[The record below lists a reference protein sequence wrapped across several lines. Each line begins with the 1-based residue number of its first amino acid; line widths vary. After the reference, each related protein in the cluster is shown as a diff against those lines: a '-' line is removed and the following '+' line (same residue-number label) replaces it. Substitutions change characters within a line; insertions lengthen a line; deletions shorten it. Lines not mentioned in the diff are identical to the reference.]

1 MTSLCRLE
9 YILIDRPLQ
18 EMHVA
23 CKTFHIDGRK
33 RNFDRELRRLGWVKR
48 AKEGTRIM
56 KHIAALAHGGNVMIL
71 LPMAEHFDLDVFL
84 RGGFKPTRDT
94 DDSRQLYD
102 FDSRFPKLK
111 DADLGLTLVKE
122 LCELASAVQ
131 WLHEGSEAS
140 QELYRSLAHMDL
152 KPENILVAEDSNSP
166 IGRWMLSDFG
176 VSLFSLSKDISQ
188 GGSTR
193 TTASSYVNGPQ
204 RGCGT
209 YQPPEI
215 KHETIDGRNCD
226 IWSFGCILLDVMSF
240 ALGRTGLFYEVRRLR
255 NDGGDDYFYQSKVKG
270 MDTRTPISNA
280 NTELKTQ
287 IRRWLETQ
295 KRSAS
300 HPPWVRDYIKITES
314 TLKCD
319 PLERPNIGLIVGA
332 LSKLRQGEQIAIHHF
347 FPIGGRPLYG
357 TSTMLTEAD
366 TAAFAS
372 ESASG
377 LSSTRDQQLNTARFD
392 EEYKL
397 ESRAA
402 REGSVDSETSFDT
415 DTASLP
421 TTEQIV
427 LSSPLSEHTRPQSNS
442 RDSFGLLDR
451 NSLTDGSGSIQI
463 GLDPE
468 SRSPTPSCASF
479 RLGAQSLQVRPPSA
493 KSAPVQISRSSVP
506 VENPEK
512 ITALALSPP
521 GDYAALLFRH
531 ACCVYAISGDTM
543 TEKKSIN
550 LDRKVGWT
558 RVCIGSHYLILYGTE
573 RSPPY
578 PKRVSCSL

>member
-1 MTSLCRLE
+1 M
-9 YILIDRPLQ
+9 
-18 EMHVA
+18 A

-94 DDSRQLYD
+94 DDARQLYD

-111 DADLGLTLVKE
+111 DADLGLMLVKE
-122 LCELASAVQ
+122 LCELASAVR

-152 KPENILVAEDSNSP
+152 KPENILIVEDSNSP

-176 VSLFSLSKDISQ
+176 VSLFGLSKDISQ

-215 KHETIDGRNCD
+215 KHETIDGRKCD
-226 IWSFGCILLDVMSF
+226 VWSFGCILLDVMSF
-240 ALGRTGLFYEVRRLR
+240 ALGRTELFYEVRRLR
-255 NDGGDDYFYQSKVKG
+255 NCGGDDYFYQSKVKE
-270 MDTRTPISNA
+270 MDAQMPISNA
-280 NTELKTQ
+280 NTEVKTQ
-287 IRRWLETQ
+287 IKRWLETQ

-300 HPPWVRDYIKITES
+300 HPPWVRDYINIIES

-319 PLERPNIGLIVGA
+319 PLDRPNIGFIVGA

-347 FPIGGRPLYG
+347 FLVGGRPLYG
-357 TSTMLTEAD
+357 TKTMLTEAD
-366 TAAFAS
+366 TTAFVS
-372 ESASG
+372 ESVSG
-377 LSSTRDQQLNTARFD
+377 LSSNRVQQLNMARSD
-392 EEYKL
+392 EECVL
-397 ESRAA
+397 ESRAV
-402 REGSVDSETSFDT
+402 REGSMDSGTSFDT
-415 DTASLP
+415 NTVSLL

-427 LSSPLSEHTRPQSNS
+427 SSSPLSEHTRPQSDS

-451 NSLTDGSGSIQI
+451 DSLTDGSGSIQI

-468 SRSPTPSCASF
+468 SRSATPTCLSF
-479 RLGAQSLQVRPPSA
+479 RLGAQNLQVRPPSA
-493 KSAPVQISRSSVP
+493 KSAPVEILRRNIP
-506 VENPEK
+506 VKNPGK
-512 ITALALSPP
+512 ITALALSPS
-521 GDYAALLFRH
+521 GNYAALLFRH
-531 ACCVYAISGDTM
+531 ACCVYATSGDTP
-543 TEKKSIN
+543 TEKNSIN
-550 LDRKVGWT
+550 LDRKVRWT
-558 RVCIGSHYLILYGTE
+558 RVCIGSHYLVLYGTE
-573 RSPPY
+573 RSRPY
-578 PKRVSCSL
+578 LKRVSCSL

>member
-1 MTSLCRLE
+1 
-9 YILIDRPLQ
+9 
-18 EMHVA
+18 
-23 CKTFHIDGRK
+23 
-33 RNFDRELRRLGWVKR
+33 
-48 AKEGTRIM
+48 M

-94 DDSRQLYD
+94 DDARQLYD

-152 KPENILVAEDSNSP
+152 KPENILVAKDSNSP

-193 TTASSYVNGPQ
+193 TTASSYINGLQ

-215 KHETIDGRNCD
+215 KHETIDGRKCD
-226 IWSFGCILLDVMSF
+226 VWSFGCILLDVMSF
-240 ALGRTGLFYEVRRLR
+240 ALGRTGLFHEVRRLR
-255 NDGGDDYFYQSKVKG
+255 NDGGDDYFYRSKVKG
-270 MDTRTPISNA
+270 MDTQTPISNA
-280 NTELKTQ
+280 NTEMKTQ
-287 IRRWLETQ
+287 IRRWIEAQ

-300 HPPWVRDYIKITES
+300 HPPWVRDYINITES

-319 PLERPNIGLIVGA
+319 PLDRPNIGFIVGA

-347 FPIGGRPLYG
+347 FPVGGRPLYG

-372 ESASG
+372 ESVSG
-377 LSSTRDQQLNTARFD
+377 LSSNSAQQLNTARSD
-392 EEYKL
+392 RDYEL
-397 ESRAA
+397 ESRAV
-402 REGSVDSETSFDT
+402 REGSVDSGTSFDT

-427 LSSPLSEHTRPQSNS
+427 SSSPLLEHARPQSNS

-451 NSLTDGSGSIQI
+451 DSLTDGSGSIQI
-463 GLDPE
+463 GLDLEP
-468 SRSPTPSCASF
+468 RSPYPTCLSLT
-479 RLGAQSLQVRPPSA
+479 LGAQSLQVRPPSA
-493 KSAPVQISRSSVP
+493 KSAPEEISRRSIP
-506 VENPEK
+506 VKNPEK
-512 ITALALSPP
+512 ITALALSPS
-521 GDYAALLFRH
+521 GNYAALLFRH
-531 ACCVYAISGDTM
+531 ACCVYAISGDTP
-543 TEKKSIN
+543 TEKNSIN
-550 LDRKVGWT
+550 LDRKVRWT
-558 RVCIGSHYLILYGTE
+558 RLCIGSHYLVLYGTE
-573 RSPPY
+573 RSRPY
-578 PKRVSCSL
+578 SKRVSCSL